1 MLKWLYRLRSS
12 GRRPAEPL
20 ALQHWADERG
30 HGFRRVRDGQGCVIE
45 GRQGSQAWRAE
56 WGASQ
61 RSYIPGRELRLI
73 ADLDLP
79 GQLLAMVINRTLM
92 AAMEKIVYEQFVDDV
107 QTRIDTDTPSEMRWL
122 VMCTK
127 LSAAQLGRLL
137 PRYGAVCSVVP
148 WLVQCLSGPLNDAL
162 AATID
167 QVDPAHPVVLTVA
180 RGRLTLRTTMPQPD
194 AASLALWFSVFEH
207 ALREAGRL
215 GSEWRQAAG
224 GGLTTQPAAW
234 SHSELVRT

>member
-1 MLKWLYRLRSS
+1 MLNWLLRLRSGS
-12 GRRPAEPL
+12 PRPAEPL
-20 ALQHWADERG
+20 ALQQWADECG

-45 GRQGSQAWRAE
+45 GRQGKQAWRAE

-61 RSYIPGRELRLI
+61 RSYIPGFELRLI

-79 GQLLAMVINRTLM
+79 GELMAMVINRELM

-107 QTRIDTDTPSEMRWL
+107 QTRIDTTTPSEMRWL

-127 LSAAQLGRLL
+127 LTAAQLGRLL
-137 PRYGAVCSVVP
+137 PRYGAVCSVLP
-148 WLVQCLSGPLNDAL
+148 WLVQWLSGPFNDAL
-162 AATID
+162 AATIN
-167 QVDPAHPVVLTVA
+167 QVGSAHPVVVTLA

-194 AASLALWFSVFEH
+194 AASMALWFSVFEH

-215 GSEWRQAAG
+215 GFEWRQAAG

-234 SHSELVRT
+234 STSELVRT